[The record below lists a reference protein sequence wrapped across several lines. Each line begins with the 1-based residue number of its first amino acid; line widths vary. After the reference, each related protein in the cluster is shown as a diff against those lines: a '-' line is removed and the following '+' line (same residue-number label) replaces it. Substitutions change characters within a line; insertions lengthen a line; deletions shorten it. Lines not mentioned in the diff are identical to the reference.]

1 MIFVVGWR
9 PGCPSS
15 LDVTQRVMPRLDGLL
30 VAIQV
35 PVEVVPTLHVVTS
48 VARVAPPGGRR
59 GRPAPPDSSP
69 RGGRSDAP
77 RGDKRGSSGSAGG
90 RQDRGGRDGGYQG
103 RPRRD
108 DRGDR
113 GAGGGYAGGGSRGAG
128 GAGD

>member
-48 VARVAPPGGRR
+48 VVPGARPAGVVGAEMGAIRAAHDVTTAATVEPVAATRAAAAVEQVAPVIG
-59 GRPAPPDSSP
+59 A
-69 RGGRSDAP
+69 
-77 RGDKRGSSGSAGG
+77 SAL
-90 RQDRGGRDGGYQG
+90 
-103 RPRRD
+103 
-108 DRGDR
+108 
-113 GAGGGYAGGGSRGAG
+113 AAA
-128 GAGD
+128 A